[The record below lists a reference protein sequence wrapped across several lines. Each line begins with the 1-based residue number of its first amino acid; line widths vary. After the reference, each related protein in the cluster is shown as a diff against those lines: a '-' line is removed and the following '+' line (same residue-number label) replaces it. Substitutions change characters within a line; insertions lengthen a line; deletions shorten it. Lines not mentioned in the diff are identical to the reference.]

1 MTLHEVRTVVDR
13 LSTGLDVETLRARA
27 VESQVSSLRELLSG
41 LEEDLAI
48 RDETSFRRIE
58 RIEHDLVINIQDKF

>member
-58 RIEHDLVINIQDKF
+58 RIEHDLVINIQEKF

>member
-13 LSTGLDVETLRARA
+13 LSTGLDVEALRARA

-58 RIEHDLVINIQDKF
+58 RIEHDLVNNIQDKF